1 MVASAFLPV
10 AFVNNQLFFL
20 FGKETDDDSSPGF
33 SDFGGGVEPG
43 EDIYKAGLREMAEE
57 TTGFLGN
64 AQDIEHL
71 VERNGGIYPMKHDT
85 YHIHIF
91 RLDYDPKL
99 VEYYNNNHKF
109 VYEKMNNKY
118 LRKTKIFEKIE
129 IQWMDIHEIQQ
140 RKHEFR
146 SFYQKIVDKILAD
159 VPKIKQFILSTKK
172 TSKTNL
178 RKGTEPN
185 GRETKRSEGRI
196 PPTTNTEGSIATGR
210 VWRHHNKTR
219 RKS

>member
-10 AFVNNQLFFL
+10 AFVNNQLYFL

-33 SDFGGGVEPG
+33 SDFGGGVDPG

-64 AQDIEHL
+64 AHDIERL
-71 VERNGGIYPMKHDT
+71 VQRNGGVYTMKHDT

-91 RLDYDPKL
+91 RFDYDPKL

-109 VYEKMNNKY
+109 VYEKMNHKY

-129 IQWMDIHEIQQ
+129 IQWMSVDELQQ

-146 SFYQKIVDKILAD
+146 SFYQKIVDKILVD
-159 VPKIKQFILSTKK
+159 VPKIQQFILSTKK
-172 TSKTNL
+172 PTKSKI
-178 RKGTEPN
+178 RKGKEP
-185 GRETKRSEGRI
+185 EGQEKI
-196 PPTTNTEGSIATGR
+196 VDTHQT
-210 VWRHHNKTR
+210 HNKTR
-219 RKS
+219 RKL

>member
-10 AFVNNQLFFL
+10 ALVNNQLFFL

-33 SDFGGGVEPG
+33 SDFGGGVEHG

-64 AQDIEHL
+64 AQDIERL
-71 VERNGGIYPMKHDT
+71 VKKNGGVYPMKYDT
-85 YHIHIF
+85 YHTHIF

-129 IQWMDIHEIQQ
+129 IQWMSVDEIQK

-146 SFYQKIVDKILAD
+146 GFYQKIVDHILAD
-159 VPKIKQFILSTKK
+159 VPKIKQFIISTKK
-172 TSKTNL
+172 TSKT
-178 RKGTEPN
+178 
-185 GRETKRSEGRI
+185 
-196 PPTTNTEGSIATGR
+196 
-210 VWRHHNKTR
+210 KTR
-219 RKS
+219 RNLYG